1 MKTIGAGEAK
11 TQLPALLEKVRKGE
25 QFTITR
31 YGIPIAVLTPAIPK
45 IDPTMAIARL
55 RQLRRGVRLDGESIR
70 GLIEQ
75 GRRR

>member
-11 TQLPALLEKVRKGE
+11 TQFPDLLEKVRKGE
-25 QFTITR
+25 RYPITR
-31 YGIPIAVLTPAIPK
+31 YGTPIAVLIPAVRK
-45 IDPTMAIARL
+45 RDPRITTERL
-55 RQLRRGVRLDGESIR
+55 RSLRRGVKLEGESIR